1 MATAMVGRRDAL
13 LLRVQE
19 DERRRIGRELHD
31 GINQQLAVLV
41 MGLGRLAQAPESD
54 IHGQLRELR
63 EQADELAQDVR
74 ALSHRLHP
82 AILEHLGLVS
92 ALRSLC
98 GRFSDSEGIPT
109 SFVADCCQAP
119 GKDLSLTLYRI
130 AQEGL
135 HNVAKHARARRAVV
149 RLERSEDQF
158 VLQIEDDGV
167 GFTKPSETGIGLT
180 GLAERARLAGGRFHV
195 QSTPGGG
202 TAIQVSVPAGGKAK
216 RQR

>member
-1 MATAMVGRRDAL
+1 MSWRRDAL
-13 LLRVQE
+13 VRVQE
-19 DERRRIGRELHD
+19 DERRRIARELHD
-31 GINQQLAVLV
+31 GINQQLAALV
-41 MGLGRLAQAPESD
+41 MGLGRLAQTADSA
-54 IHGQLRELR
+54 QLRKLR

-98 GRFSDSEGIPT
+98 GRFSESEGIPT
-109 SFVADCCQAP
+109 SFVADCCQPP

-135 HNVAKHARARRAVV
+135 HNVAKHSRARRAVV
-149 RLERSEDQF
+149 RLERSEGWFLLRVQ
-158 VLQIEDDGV
+158 DDGV
-167 GFTKPSETGIGLT
+167 GFTKPAEGGLGLT
-180 GLAERARLAGGRFHV
+180 GMAERARLAGGRFLV
-195 QSTPGGG
+195 RSTPGGG
-202 TAIQVSVPAGGKAK
+202 TVIQVSVPAGGKAK